1 MFAGLERLKRRDL
14 NLWVPGSQGEFLRR
28 EVTSAPAWCLT
39 SFVGNAYREC
49 LENGT
54 WASRINYSQCE
65 PILDDKVSVPTCPT
79 LGPCVS
85 SRTQTEHRGFQ
96 GGQNQPLWQPP
107 TAFCTSCPCPVLSDV
122 VVGREGDIEPHLQES
137 SAGEGH
143 KQGGTR
149 HSRE

>member
-1 MFAGLERLKRRDL
+1 MFRRVVFAGLESLRHRDL

-28 EVTSAPAWCLT
+28 DRHPCWP

-79 LGPCVS
+79 IGPCEF
-85 SRTQTEHRGFQ
+85 RTGDPN
-96 GGQNQPLWQPP
+96 GGR
-107 TAFCTSCPCPVLSDV
+107 TSP
-122 VVGREGDIEPHLQES
+122 
-137 SAGEGH
+137 
-143 KQGGTR
+143 
-149 HSRE
+149 